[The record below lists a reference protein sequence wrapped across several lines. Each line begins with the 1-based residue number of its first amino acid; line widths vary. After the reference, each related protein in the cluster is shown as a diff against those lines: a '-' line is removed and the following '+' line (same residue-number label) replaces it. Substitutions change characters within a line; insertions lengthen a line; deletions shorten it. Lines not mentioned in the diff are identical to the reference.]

1 MIFWCTRCLL
11 ERNGAVKKT
20 NFDEESENKPR
31 ETVHSLEF
39 TVADKTI
46 FFEYPKYYKWTLS

>member
-1 MIFWCTRCLL
+1 MHKVSTRTKWGG
-11 ERNGAVKKT
+11 EKT

-39 TVADKTI
+39 TVADKT
-46 FFEYPKYYKWTLS
+46 FFLSIQ